1 MGYGNIGYVCDFMIG
16 QENWVSGPLR
26 SSITLL
32 ITFAESSAMM
42 IKTSLS
48 SVTSNDSTVYVEDML
63 QFSSITTDRS
73 SYVNANA
80 L

>member
-1 MGYGNIGYVCDFMIG
+1 MIG
-16 QENWVSGPLR
+16 QENCVFR
-26 SSITLL
+26 SIGSSATLW
-32 ITFAESSAMM
+32 ITFVELSAMM
-42 IKTSLS
+42 IKTLFS
-48 SVTSNDSTVYVEDML
+48 SVISSDSKVYVEDAL